1 MNYPRMVAFVN
12 INYNVV
18 YLDLSMVSNSFQKLR
33 QYIAVVYPL
42 VVVDEHIF
50 NQLKKVWFFKEF

>member
-1 MNYPRMVAFVN
+1 MKTPTNYPHMVAFVN
-12 INYNVV
+12 INYSVV
-18 YLDLSMVSNSFQKLR
+18 YLDLSIVSDSFCKLS

-50 NQLKKVWFFKEF
+50 NQL